1 MIYAN
6 VNIDAHTKNSLPS
19 TFDLLGMTSDQKGQL
34 RFQIA
39 YKGDRPFVDYE
50 IATDVPDHTS
60 HRDSTWTCAGVLE
73 RVFVFYRRA

>member
-6 VNIDAHTKNSLPS
+6 VNIDVRTHNNLPPS
-19 TFDLLGMTSDQKGQL
+19 FELLGMTSDQTGQL

-50 IATDVPDHTS
+50 FATEVPDPTS

-73 RVFVFYRRA
+73 RVFVFYRKT